1 LQHLIRP
8 FASAQS
14 INALEPRAGR
24 VRAATRRDLPEIA
37 RLITAALATFRGAV
51 PGHVLDVYIDE
62 SRAIARQWDG
72 GEILVFENNHRIVG
86 TVVYYRTDAAGKSA
100 APRVRTLMVAPHA
113 RGRGFGHAL
122 MQACLDRARR
132 DGARH
137 LELHTAAF
145 MTSAVALYE
154 RMGFVRDPGHD
165 SRASDLL
172 GFDPARGDVDV
183 IAYRCE
189 L

>member
-1 LQHLIRP
+1 MQERFRP
-8 FASAQS
+8 FSAVQ
-14 INALEPRAGR
+14 NTDVLEPRAGR
-24 VRAATRRDLPEIA
+24 VRAATRHDLATIA
-37 RLITAALATFRGAV
+37 CVIEAALGTFRGAV
-51 PGHVLDVYIDE
+51 PDHVLDLYIDE

-72 GEILVFENNHRIVG
+72 GEILVLENRGRIVG
-86 TVVYYRTDAAGKSA
+86 TVVYYRTATDGSAGPS
-100 APRVRTLMVAPHA
+100 VRTLMVDPHA
-113 RGRGFGHAL
+113 RGRGFGRTL
-122 MQACLDRARR
+122 MQACLERARR

-137 LELHTAAF
+137 LHLHTAAF

-165 SRASDLL
+165 LRASDLL